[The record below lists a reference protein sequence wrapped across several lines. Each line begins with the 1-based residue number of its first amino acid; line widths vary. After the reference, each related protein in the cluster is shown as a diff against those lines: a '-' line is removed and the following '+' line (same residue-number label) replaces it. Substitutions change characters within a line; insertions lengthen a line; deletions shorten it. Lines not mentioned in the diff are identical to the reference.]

1 MDLLLSSGPVHK
13 LLPSSTSIEWEP
25 KEWKEKKASHL
36 HDADLPSSGQSVQR
50 ISEVLGTTAQILC
63 QEMFSLPSAFC
74 APNIFKHFLC
84 HLHERWWNSAITHDS
99 WHWKYRGMLICM
111 LRFMQSS
118 FECVRGQS
126 RTQRWCKDETRAK
139 TENPPATRRLCNGDW
154 CFWHRCKARLRALF
168 GKIFSY
174 WQNLK
179 FPTRLTR

>member
-1 MDLLLSSGPVHK
+1 MKREESI
-13 LLPSSTSIEWEP
+13 PSPWCWSPIEWTISP
-25 KEWKEKKASHL
+25 AQL
-36 HDADLPSSGQSVQR
+36 RSSWDNSPVP
-50 ISEVLGTTAQILC
+50 LC

-139 TENPPATRRLCNGDW
+139 TENPAATRRLRNGDW
-154 CFWHRCKARLRALF
+154 CFWHRCKARVCF
-168 GKIFSY
+168 V
-174 WQNLK
+174 WQDLCYRQNMK
-179 FPTRLTR
+179 FPTRLNR

>member
-1 MDLLLSSGPVHK
+1 MRREESVLSPWCWF
-13 LLPSSTSIEWEP
+13 PIEWTVSP
-25 KEWKEKKASHL
+25 AHL
-36 HDADLPSSGQSVQR
+36 RSSWDNSPVP
-50 ISEVLGTTAQILC
+50 LC

-126 RTQRWCKDETRAK
+126 RTQRWCKDETKAK
-139 TENPPATRRLCNGDW
+139 TEKSSSFVMATGAFDIGARRVC
-154 CFWHRCKARLRALF
+154 ALF
-168 GKIFSY
+168 GKIFCY
-174 WQNLK
+174 WQNMK
-179 FPTRLTR
+179 FPTRLNR